1 MNICNDEEGIYLIHT
16 REFYNNNKPIFKIG
30 RSHTLEN
37 RIKYYPKGS
46 KIICMINCI
55 NSVICE
61 KELIKIF
68 KEKFTQKLEYGIEYF
83 EGDKN
88 DMIIEILLFI
98 HKMIKE
104 EKERLR
110 LEVEKVRFEEDR
122 LRIEEQEKSLDEEKN
137 IDTVQEQVNDDNDDN
152 DDNNNIITNDISNV
166 ITTSDKLLDRTCP
179 KCKSIFKYKSIMRNH
194 MKKSFHCL
202 STDEEI
208 DAYLLSNTEVIV
220 SQNKIIKCEYC
231 NIIFKSNSSLFRHKR
246 NSICSKK
253 QSTISSSVT
262 NTTSN
267 EEFINLINS
276 FSIKLTKHI
285 EQYKPNIR

>member
-104 EKERLR
+104 VNESNILR
-110 LEVEKVRFEEDR
+110 REEDR
-122 LRIEEQEKSLDEEKN
+122 LRLKEENKKKRDIINEQKKKKINDRNTKIKDIIKHKIKN
-137 IDTVQEQVNDDNDDN
+137 EIQ
-152 DDNNNIITNDISNV
+152 
-166 ITTSDKLLDRTCP
+166 DRTCP
-179 KCKSIFKYKSIMRNH
+179 KCNHKFKYPSLLKIHFRNVY
-194 MKKSFHCL
+194 HCL
-202 STDEEI
+202 LDEDQI
-208 DAYLLSNTEVIV
+208 KNFFTNPSNP
-220 SQNKIIKCEYC
+220 
-231 NIIFKSNSSLFRHKR
+231 SNPNVNTNTYRK
-246 NSICSKK
+246 CSKEFN
-253 QSTISSSVT
+253 TIKALKRHNKETQCGKS
-262 NTTSN
+262 
-267 EEFINLINS
+267 
-276 FSIKLTKHI
+276 
-285 EQYKPNIR
+285 